1 MYERCSGW
9 SGPRE
14 WLCVGTRGLYCVLAT
29 CISLRRTTHPNLNPI
44 KKILTVIGAAVL
56 TLSAPLALAADFPL
70 EVVAPQIHTETK
82 QQVLEYFVYGDG
94 GYFSYVD
101 CKTDPILPKGITR
114 RCRNDSEYS
123 QFVTGIELYKNNKR
137 YAFYDNVLDAKFS
150 TNGRFLA
157 IWNAVKKPA
166 GEYVEQKKIID
177 VITKKTT
184 LLPFED
190 CTARIANFNGN
201 NLVTVANEPWSQDGI
216 VPLPPSICIWST
228 GGKLIAKVQ
237 AKGLATA
244 TTDRIY
250 NQMGMIPREKQALF
264 VLGKFTGLPEDDN
277 GFCQL
282 AVIDT
287 NHPEK
292 TLFKQFS
299 TKYWHYNCFSEI
311 ELDLS
316 QFTFTSPIVRF
327 REQEN
332 ASALWTNWQ
341 LAQVENVK

>member
-1 MYERCSGW
+1 MKKHLLLIG
-9 SGPRE
+9 
-14 WLCVGTRGLYCVLAT
+14 VLVST
-29 CISLRRTTHPNLNPI
+29 
-44 KKILTVIGAAVL
+44 G
-56 TLSAPLALAADFPL
+56 APLAFASEFPL
-70 EVVAPQIHTETK
+70 QVVSPEVHTETK
-82 QQVLEYFVYGDG
+82 QAVLENFVYGDG
-94 GYFSYVD
+94 GYWSYAS
-101 CKTDPILPKGITR
+101 CKTTSRLPVGISQK
-114 RCRNDSEYS
+114 CRYDSEIP

-157 IWNAVKKPA
+157 MWNAVKKPN
-166 GEYVEQKKIID
+166 GDYIEQRKIID
-177 VITKKTT
+177 VVTKKTT

-190 CTARIANFNGN
+190 CTARIASFDTNG
-201 NLVTVANEPWSQDGI
+201 LVTVANEPWMENGI
-216 VPLPPSICIWST
+216 VPLPPSICIWNTS
-228 GGKLIAKVQ
+228 GKLIARIQ

-244 TTDRIY
+244 TTSRIF

-264 VLGKFTGLPEDDN
+264 VLGQFTGLPEDDS

-287 NHPEK
+287 KHPEK

-311 ELDLS
+311 EIDLS
-316 QFTFTSPIVRF
+316 QWTFAKPTVRF

-332 ASALWTNWQ
+332 ASAPWTTWQ
-341 LAQVENVK
+341 LAQIENVK